1 MTYRFNTKQA
11 SHIQLKNTKNLCDY
25 APYVSQSIPGV
36 PVIKKNYNP
45 ATWMLEITMGSIEE
59 QLGLDFAQ
67 VYKESQLYK

>member
-1 MTYRFNTKQA
+1 MLIFCKTGITYTQNI
-11 SHIQLKNTKNLCDY
+11 SDY
-25 APYVSQSIPGV
+25 APNTLQSIPGV
-36 PVIKKNYNP
+36 PEIKENYNP